1 MVSPGILP
9 GTCLGDLEWD
19 RGSELW
25 FAHGI
30 PGFENER
37 RMVPVEIPAQ
47 RPLVYLQSAETPDL
61 CFLALPVTTIQAD
74 FEIRLSADDFQA
86 LELDPSTD
94 PVPGLDIL
102 CLALLG
108 PSESGIRT
116 NLAAPVI
123 ISLHTMRG
131 HQLTPLGG
139 PLYWHLG
146 EGRAWE
152 RSCL

>member
-1 MVSPGILP
+1 MEAPGILH
-9 GTCLGDLEWD
+9 GTCLGDLEWEPS
-19 RGSELW
+19 SELW

-30 PGFENER
+30 PGFENLR

-47 RPLVYLQSAETPDL
+47 RPLVYLQSAETPGL
-61 CFLALPVTTIQAD
+61 CFLALPVTTIHPD
-74 FEIRLSADDFQA
+74 FEVRLSADDFQA

-94 PVPGLDIL
+94 PVPGPDIL

-131 HQLTPLGG
+131 LQLIPLAG

-146 EGRAWE
+146 EGRTWE